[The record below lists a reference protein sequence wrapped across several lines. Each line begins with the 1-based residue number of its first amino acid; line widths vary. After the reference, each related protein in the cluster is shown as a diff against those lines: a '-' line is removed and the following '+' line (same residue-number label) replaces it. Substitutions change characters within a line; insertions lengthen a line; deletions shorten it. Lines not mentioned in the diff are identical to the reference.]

1 MTGQPAP
8 LSRNREFVALWIGQ
22 FLSFLGISVSSFAYP
37 LVVLA
42 ATGSAA
48 KAGLVGTVLAS
59 TTFILR
65 LPAGALVDRWDRKR
79 LMVVCDAGRALASGS
94 LAVAFALGR
103 FHLLHVLAVAF
114 VEGSLGVLFGPA
126 EAAAVRRVVAP
137 EQRREAVAW
146 NQSRTQLGGV
156 IGPPLGGVLLA
167 AGRALPFAL
176 DALSYLCSLLAI
188 LTVRTPLREEAVERG
203 RFRAETIDG
212 MRWLWRR
219 PFMRSL
225 LTWLALCTLAF
236 GAIGLVILVL
246 ARDRG
251 ASSVQL
257 GLMFAITSGGGV
269 AGSLAA
275 PWLLRRLSA
284 RALVLAFGWTC
295 AATMLLLLPA
305 RSPYLIG
312 ALGAAAFFFGPAV
325 TSIVF
330 ATIAAEAPDR
340 LQGRAVSGAIQ
351 ISSLT
356 APGAP
361 ILGGALLALLSP
373 DQAGAIYRGLLG
385 GRAPAATFSRGLRR
399 SRAPGA
405 GVVPGPGEE
414 RC

>member
-1 MTGQPAP
+1 VP
-8 LSRNREFVALWIGQ
+8 LRRNREFVALWIGQ

-42 ATGSAA
+42 ATGSPA
-48 KAGLVGTVLAS
+48 KAGLVGTVLAA
-59 TTFILR
+59 TTFVLR
-65 LPAGALVDRWDRKR
+65 LPGGALVDRWDRKR
-79 LMVVCDAGRALASGS
+79 LLVVCDLGRALASGS
-94 LAVAFALGR
+94 LALALALGR
-103 FHLLHVLAVAF
+103 FHLLHVLVVAF

-126 EAAAVRRVVAP
+126 ESAAVRRVVAP

-167 AGRALPFAL
+167 AGRALPFAI
-176 DALSYLCSLLAI
+176 DALSYLLSLLAI
-188 LTVRTPLREEAVERG
+188 VTVRTPLREEAGDRG
-203 RFRAETIDG
+203 SFRSDTIEG

-236 GAIGLVILVL
+236 GAIGLVVLVL
-246 ARDRG
+246 ARDGG
-251 ASSVQL
+251 ASSAQL
-257 GLMFAITSGGGV
+257 GAMFAIMSAGGV

-284 RALVLAFGWTC
+284 RAIVLAFGWTC

-305 RSPYLIG
+305 RSPYVMG
-312 ALGAAAFFFGPAV
+312 ALGAGAFFFGPAV
-325 TSIVF
+325 TSVVF

-351 ISSLT
+351 ISSMT
-356 APGAP
+356 APVAP
-361 ILGGALLALLSP
+361 ILGGALLTVLSP
-373 DQAGAIYRGLLG
+373 DEAVAIYG
-385 GRAPAATFSRGLRR
+385 GYLVALAAAATFSRGLRR

-405 GVVPGPGEE
+405 GLVPGPGEE

>member
-1 MTGQPAP
+1 VARQAAP
-8 LSRNREFVALWIGQ
+8 LARNREFVALWVGQ
-22 FLSFLGISVSSFAYP
+22 FFSFLGISVSSFAYP

-59 TTFILR
+59 TTFVLR
-65 LPAGALVDRWDRKR
+65 LPAGTLVDRWDRKR
-79 LMVVCDAGRALASGS
+79 LMIVCDLGRALASGS
-94 LAVAFALGR
+94 LALALALGR
-103 FHLLHVLAVAF
+103 FHLLHVLVVAF

-126 EAAAVRRVVAP
+126 ESAAVRRVVAP
-137 EQRREAVAW
+137 EQRRDAVAW

-167 AGRALPFAL
+167 VSKALPFAV
-176 DALSYLCSLLAI
+176 DALSYLVSLLAV
-188 LTVRTPLREEAVERG
+188 LTVRTPLREEAAERG
-203 RFRAETIDG
+203 NFRAETIEG

-251 ASSVQL
+251 ASSAQL
-257 GLMFAITSGGGV
+257 GVMFAITSAGGV
-269 AGSLAA
+269 AGSFAA
-275 PWLLRRLSA
+275 PSLLRRLSA

-295 AATMLLLLPA
+295 AVTMLLLLPSQ
-305 RSPYLIG
+305 SPYLIG

-330 ATIAAEAPDR
+330 ATIADEAPDH

-351 ISSLT
+351 ISSLA
-356 APGAP
+356 APVAP
-361 ILGGALLALLSP
+361 ILGGAILTLVSP
-373 DQAGAIYRGLLG
+373 SQAVAVYGSYLVVL
-385 GRAPAATFSRGLRR
+385 AATATFNRSLRATGARGTGLM
-399 SRAPGA
+399 
-405 GVVPGPGEE
+405 PGPAEE
-414 RC
+414 RS